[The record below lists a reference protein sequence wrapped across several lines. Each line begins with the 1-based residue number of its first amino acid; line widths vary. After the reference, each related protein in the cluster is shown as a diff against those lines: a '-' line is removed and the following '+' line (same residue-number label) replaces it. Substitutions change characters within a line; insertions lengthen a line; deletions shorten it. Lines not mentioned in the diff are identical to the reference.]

1 MKMRR
6 IALYCNLFWILFSLV
21 VCVEAYRLR
30 LGTVTKPGSGLFP
43 FSLGVVMLVLSL
55 SALFQAIGRKNKDEK
70 RTSQE
75 PTRWCSIVIILAA
88 ALAFALTLEKIGF
101 LIDTFLFVGLLLK
114 VVEPQTWKTSIIGGL
129 ITAVAANVVFNVVF
143 RAQIPSGILGF

>member
-1 MKMRR
+1 MRR

-30 LGTVTKPGSGLFP
+30 LGTITKPGSGLFP

-55 SALFQAIGRKNKDEK
+55 SALFQAIGRKTKDEK
-70 RTSQE
+70 RTPQE
-75 PTRWCSIVIILAA
+75 PFRWWSIVFIVAA
-88 ALAFALTLEKIGF
+88 TLAFALTLEKIGF
-101 LIDTFLFVGLLLK
+101 LIDTFLFICLLLK

-129 ITAVAANVVFNVVF
+129 TTAVVANVVFNVIF
-143 RAQIPSGILGF
+143 KAQLPSGMLGF

>member
-1 MKMRR
+1 MRMRR
-6 IALYCNLFWILFSLV
+6 AALYCSIFWLLFSMV
-21 VCVEAYRLR
+21 VCVEAFRLR

-55 SALFQAIGRKNKDEK
+55 SALFQAIGRKNKDDK
-70 RTSQE
+70 TTRQE
-75 PTRWCSIVIILAA
+75 PFRWWNIVIILAA

-101 LIDTFLFVGLLLK
+101 LITTFLFVGLLLK

-129 ITAVAANVVFNVVF
+129 ITAVAANVVFNVIF
-143 RAQIPSGILGF
+143 KAQIPSGILGF